1 MFIEQVFLDD
11 VKCQGHEKN
20 LGDCMHR
27 EWLTSNCNAG
37 EAAGVVCHVDSLQS
51 ELAVD
56 RSYIDPIDTRQR
68 GLVRCTDMQ

>member
-1 MFIEQVFLDD
+1 
-11 VKCQGHEKN
+11 
-20 LGDCMHR
+20 MHR

-56 RSYIDPIDTRQR
+56 RSYIDTPQR
-68 GLVRCTDMQ
+68 GLVRCTDMW

>member
-1 MFIEQVFLDD
+1 
-11 VKCQGHEKN
+11 
-20 LGDCMHR
+20 MHR